1 MAYVLNVAYVL
12 LIIAASP
19 YLLWSRWR
27 HGKYR
32 DGWRQKFWGDVPRR
46 RSRRTPCLWLHAV
59 SVGEVNLLEPLI
71 ARWEKSHPEWEIVIS
86 TTTQTGFALAQK
98 RYAPRM
104 IFYAPLDF
112 TWSVATALKII
123 CPTML
128 VMAEL
133 ELWPNWIAAAKQSGA
148 KIAVIN
154 GRLSE
159 KSFRGYQRIAHWLRS
174 TLAMLD
180 LVAVQNQEY
189 AERFIALGTPAK
201 QVTVTGSMKFDGAQT
216 DRTNAATRRLC
227 SLAGISESDIVLLA
241 GSTQAPEEQI
251 ALNVFQQLAPQH
263 PNLKLLVTPR
273 HPERF
278 DEVAAILDKSCVRWQ
293 RRSKLETAGNDPLAR
308 VLLIDV
314 VGELG
319 AWWGASH
326 IAYVGGSLS
335 RRGGQN
341 MIEPA
346 AYGSA
351 ISFGP
356 NTWNF
361 KDVVQLLLGKQA
373 AVVVKNEAELKSFVA
388 RCLADPAFAAQ
399 LGQRAMELVREQQG
413 ATDRTVAI
421 LEGLAANRLA
431 PTLPAHPTWRKSE
444 GKRRAG

>member
-71 ARWEKSHPEWEIVIS
+71 AGWEKSHPEWEIVIS

-112 TWSVATALKII
+112 TWSVDTALKII
-123 CPTML
+123 RPTML

-133 ELWPNWIAAAKQSGA
+133 ELWPNWIAAAKRSGA
-148 KIAVIN
+148 KIAVVN

-159 KSFRGYQRIAHWLRS
+159 RSFRGYQRIAHWIRG
-174 TLAMLD
+174 TLAALD

-201 QVTVTGSMKFDGAQT
+201 QVAVTGSMKFDGAKT
-216 DRTNAATRRLC
+216 DRANAATRRLQA
-227 SLAGISESDIVLLA
+227 LAGIEENDVVLLA

-251 ALNVFQQLAPQH
+251 ALNVFQQLSPQH
-263 PNLKLLVTPR
+263 PNLRLLITPR

-278 DEVAAILDKSCVRWQ
+278 DEVAALLDKRGVVWQ
-293 RRSKLETAGNDPLAR
+293 RRSKLETTGRDPQAR

-319 AWWGASH
+319 AWWGTSR
-326 IAYVGGSLS
+326 IAYVGGSLG

-373 AVVVKNEAELKSFVA
+373 AIVVKNEEELKSFVA
-388 RCLADPAFAAQ
+388 RCLTEPAFADQ
-399 LGQRAMELVREQQG
+399 LGQRAIQLVREQQG
-413 ATDRTVAI
+413 ATDRTVAL
-421 LEGLAANRLA
+421 LESLAANSIV
-431 PTLPAHPTWRKSE
+431 PTLPAHPTWKKSE
-444 GKRRAG
+444 SQRRAG